1 MENQSG
7 TEGQEGTWKR
17 GKSERAP
24 QALKW
29 GSSLPAPSQ
38 RTDPSPRMT
47 LLTGSCHLFSKVL
60 TGGRTASFR
69 RHWISGEDQ
78 DIVLCSNRPVGKT
91 TEKGR
96 RGLGAPVR
104 GKQNL
109 LSNSKQTPVCF
120 SWPLV
125 AAQESTTLN

>member
-1 MENQSG
+1 MGQFLASSFSENRS
-7 TEGQEGTWKR
+7 
-17 GKSERAP
+17 KSKDDFADRV
-24 QALKW
+24 L
-29 GSSLPAPSQ
+29 SF
-38 RTDPSPRMT
+38 
-47 LLTGSCHLFSKVL
+47 FSKVL